1 MTGQKFKV
9 AICGGGVGGL
19 TLAVALSK
27 YPDIEVEV
35 FEAARQFTE
44 VGAGVGIWPR
54 AFKVL
59 RKLGTGIEHAFVS
72 AATDYELTDD
82 VVPAFGYRK
91 SDQPEG
97 VELFKLMTKGGL
109 MKFHRAD
116 FHGVLLS
123 YLSPSCKTHTSKKLV
138 SYSQPAAPVQLPII
152 LTFADGSSSS
162 CDLLVGADGIK
173 SAVRAC
179 MMREIAQNLSGQ
191 AATSALS
198 CIDPVWSG
206 VIAYR
211 SLINAEK
218 LWACAPHHRAFR
230 EPTVYLGR
238 DAFFLV
244 YPISKGKFINFAG
257 FTLSEEL
264 VRTCY
269 QADTSGRRR
278 FEGPW
283 VRELSKEELCK
294 PFEGLE
300 KDTKPILQCI
310 DKGSMWAVHTVK
322 HLPSHYHGRAALIG
336 DAAHAMMPFQG
347 SGAGQSIEDA
357 YLLAT
362 VLGHSSIT
370 LETIPRALAV
380 YDKLRR
386 PFSSD
391 IALRAKMNGQMCA
404 WQAGDIPLSNLGD
417 TMTKNWEWAWLSE
430 LDGVLHD
437 AVKMLDS
444 RIPSRYYLQRA
455 SE

>member
-1 MTGQKFKV
+1 MTSTKFKV
-9 AICGGGVGGL
+9 AVCGGGVGGL

-27 YPDIEVEV
+27 YPDVEVEV
-35 FEAARQFTE
+35 FEAAKQFTE

-59 RKLGTGIEHAFVS
+59 RKLGRDIDHTLVN
-72 AATDYELTDD
+72 AATDFEMTEDF
-82 VVPAFGYRK
+82 VPALSYRK

-116 FHGVLLS
+116 FHGTLLS
-123 YLSPSCKTHTSKKLV
+123 SLSPSCKTHTSKKLV
-138 SYSQPAAPVQLPII
+138 AYSQPAAPQKSPII

-173 SAVRAC
+173 SAVRGC
-179 MMREIAQNLSGQ
+179 MMREIAQSLSGQ
-191 AATSALS
+191 AAMSALS
-198 CIDPVWSG
+198 CIDPIWSG
-206 VIAYR
+206 AIAYR
-211 SLINAEK
+211 TLISTEK
-218 LWACAPHHRAFR
+218 LRACAPHHRALR
-230 EPTVYLGR
+230 EPTVYLGK
-238 DAFFLV
+238 DVFCVV

-264 VRTCY
+264 IRTSY
-269 QADTSGRRR
+269 HADTSGRKR

-283 VRELSKEELCK
+283 VRELSKEEMCK

-300 KDTKPILQCI
+300 DDTKPLLKCV
-310 DKGSMWAVHTVK
+310 DRGTLWAVHTVK
-322 HLPSHYHGRAALIG
+322 PLPAHYHGRVALVG

-362 VLGHSSIT
+362 VLGHPST
-370 LETIPRALAV
+370 KLETIPRALAV

-391 IALRAKMNGQMCA
+391 VALRAKTNGQMSV
-404 WQAGDIPLSNLGD
+404 WQARDIPLAKLGEI
-417 TMTKNWEWAWLSE
+417 MTKNWEWAWLSE
-430 LDGVLHD
+430 LDGALHD
-437 AVKMLDS
+437 ATKLLDS
-444 RIPSRYYLQRA
+444 KVPSTY
-455 SE
+455 